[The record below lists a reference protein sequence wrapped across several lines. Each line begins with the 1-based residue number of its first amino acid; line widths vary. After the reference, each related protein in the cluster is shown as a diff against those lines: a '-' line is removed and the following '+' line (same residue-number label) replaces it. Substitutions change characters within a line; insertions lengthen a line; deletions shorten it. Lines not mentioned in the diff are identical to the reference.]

1 MRQVETLDASE
12 QLDAGEPVVR
22 PLPGVIMVWGRE
34 GPEHRVIS
42 PGQRS
47 LCIGRAGGSADVQ
60 VDDGLVSRR
69 HAELRIRDGVARI
82 IDLGSRNGL
91 FVGGERCSEAA
102 LTEGSVFR
110 TGHCLFVYI
119 PDVRG
124 LRGPVVR
131 EGGALVDPCLRQT
144 WDRIARFSELSR
156 HLLVRGESGTGKEL
170 AARTYHRVTGDPE
183 RPFVAVNCA
192 AVPEGV
198 AERLLFGTRKGAY
211 SGATADAAGYVQ
223 AAHGGTLFLDEF
235 GELDLGVQAKLLRFL
250 ESGEAM
256 PLGAVQPLRLEVR
269 VCLATNRDL
278 RKEVAD
284 GRFRGDL
291 YYRIAEPSVVL
302 PPLRARRQS
311 IPWLVQDALDMLT
324 GLSAHPLLIE
334 RCLLKTWPGNVRELR
349 MALAAAAQEA
359 RLGDRSQV
367 LCGDLPAGAG
377 ESVVAEPEPPAAAA
391 RAREE
396 RAGTAAS
403 SAASSA
409 SLREREDEE
418 VLDTLKRAG
427 GNVSR
432 AARELGVHRNQ
443 LRRWLSKRGPEANVP

>member
-1 MRQVETLDASE
+1 MRQIETLDACE
-12 QLDAGEPVVR
+12 PLDAGEPVAR
-22 PLPGVIMVWGRE
+22 PLPGVIMVWVG
-34 GPEHRVIS
+34 GAPDHRVIS
-42 PGQRS
+42 SGHRS

-60 VDDGLVSRR
+60 VDDRLVSRR
-69 HAELRIRDGVARI
+69 HAELRIRDGITRI

-91 FVGGERCSEAA
+91 FVAGERCSEAVLA
-102 LTEGSVFR
+102 EGSVFR
-110 TGHCLFVYI
+110 VGHCLFVYTT
-119 PDVRG
+119 DVRG
-124 LRGPVVR
+124 LSGPVVR
-131 EGGALVDPCLRQT
+131 EGGALVDPRLRQS
-144 WDRIARFSELSR
+144 WDRIARFAELSR

-170 AARTYHRVTGDPE
+170 AARTYHRVTGDGE

-211 SGATADAAGYVQ
+211 SGAAADAAGYVQ

-256 PLGAVQPLRLEVR
+256 PLGAVQPLRLDVR

-324 GLSAHPLLIE
+324 GLSPHPLLIE
-334 RCLLKTWPGNVRELR
+334 RCLLQTWPGNVRELR

-359 RLGDRSQV
+359 RLEDRSQV
-367 LCGDLPAGAG
+367 LCGDLPAGSG
-377 ESVVAEPEPPAAAA
+377 ESVVAEPGPSAPVRRAQEEPAEAAA
-391 RAREE
+391 R
-396 RAGTAAS
+396 
-403 SAASSA
+403 SA
-409 SLREREDEE
+409 SLREREDDE

-443 LRRWLSKRGPEANVP
+443 LRRWLSKRGLEASVL